1 MILVADSGSTKTD
14 WGLVG
19 QDGSPIFFHTQGC
32 NPYFCTPRD
41 LRDTFSNVKEQLAIS
56 LSDTVSNIYFYGAGC
71 TPGDKTETITQD
83 LGEVFG
89 HECQVCVGSD
99 MLGAAIALCDDRE
112 GIACILGT
120 GSNSCLYDGNEI
132 TTNTPPLGYILG
144 DEGSGANLGKL
155 LVGNILKD
163 QLPSRLKDE
172 FLNTYG
178 STAEIINRVYRQP
191 APNRWL
197 ASLSPFIHSHLD
209 CAELRQM
216 TKDAFAA
223 FFRRNVTNYR
233 RSELPIGLVGSV
245 AYHYRDIIAEAAAE
259 LHLTI
264 GKILKQPIEELTKIH
279 HDRHYNH

>member
-14 WGLVG
+14 WAVIG
-19 QDGSPIFFHTQGC
+19 QDDSPIFFYTQGC
-32 NPYFCTPRD
+32 NPYFCTPWD
-41 LRDTFSNVKEQLAIS
+41 LRDVFSNVKKQLAIS
-56 LSDTVSNIYFYGAGC
+56 PSDTVSNIYFYGAGC
-71 TPGDKTETITQD
+71 TPGEKTETVALA
-83 LGEVFG
+83 LGEIFG
-89 HECQVCVGSD
+89 HKCQVCVDSD
-99 MLGAAIALCDDRE
+99 MLGAAIALCDNRE

-120 GSNSCLYDGNEI
+120 GSNSCLYDGKEI
-132 TTNTPPLGYILG
+132 TASTPPLGYILG

-178 STAEIINRVYRQP
+178 STAEIINQVYHQT

-197 ASLSPFIHSHLD
+197 ASLSPFIHSRLD
-209 CAELRQM
+209 CTELRQM
-216 TKDAFAA
+216 TKDAFTA
-223 FFRRNVTNYR
+223 FFRRNVVNYR

-245 AYHYRDIIAEAAAE
+245 AYHYSDIITEAAAE

-264 GKILKQPIEELTKIH
+264 GKILRQPIEELTKIH
-279 HDRHYNH
+279 HDRLYNH